1 MTKPI
6 RRRSPE
12 KPDVA
17 CAIVN
22 TTMPDEAAAR
32 RMASRIVTSRL
43 AACAQIMPIHSVYR
57 WKGRIESAP
66 ECLVVCKTRASLA
79 ERLVRFIRRH
89 HPYEVPEIL
98 FQPILGG
105 LPEYVAWIDAE
116 TRREPKKAG
125 DKRRRGH

>member
-6 RRRSPE
+6 RRRSTE
-12 KPDVA
+12 KPHVA

-32 RMASRIVTSRL
+32 KMASRIVTSRL
-43 AACAQIMPIHSVYR
+43 AACAQIMPSHRVYR
-57 WKGRIESAP
+57 WKGRIESTP
-66 ECLVVCKTRASLA
+66 ELLVVCKTRAALA

-98 FQPILGG
+98 VQPLKDG
-105 LPEYVAWIDAE
+105 LPEYLAWIDEE
-116 TRREPKKAG
+116 TQRPSRKTARR
-125 DKRRRGH
+125 

>member
-6 RRRSPE
+6 RRPAPE
-12 KPDVA
+12 MADVA

-22 TTMPDEAAAR
+22 TTLPDEAAAR
-32 RMASRIVTSRL
+32 KMAGRIVTSRL

-66 ECLVVCKTRASLA
+66 ELLVVCKTRAALA

-98 FQPILGG
+98 VQPLRDG
-105 LPEYVAWIDAE
+105 LPEYLAWIDTE
-116 TRREPKKAG
+116 TRRPARVRSG
-125 DKRRRGH
+125 STR